1 MSLSVLYEDNHLL
14 AVVKPA
20 GLLTQGDATGDV
32 TLTDLC
38 KAYLKEKYDKPG
50 DVFLGLVH
58 RLDRPVSGAMMLA
71 RTGKAAARLSEQF
84 RNRSPEKIYHAV
96 VEGFAVQAEATLVHW
111 IALGGGTRRKVTAHI
126 RETPNTK
133 RAELSYR
140 VLGTAGGRS
149 LLEIRLLSGVKHQI
163 RAQLSA
169 SGCPVVGDVKYDN
182 RRPPHRAESLDGGR
196 AIALHARRLTVE
208 HPTRHEPVMVE
219 APYPSYWPWRHD

>member
-38 KAYLKEKYDKPG
+38 KAYLREKYNKPG
-50 DVFLGLVH
+50 EVFLGLVH

-84 RNRSPEKIYHAV
+84 RARTPEKIYHAV
-96 VEGFAVQAEATLVHW
+96 VEGCPVQAEAVVVHW
-111 IALGGGTRRKVTAHI
+111 IALGGGTRRKVTAHVH
-126 RETPNTK
+126 ETPNTK

-140 VLGTAGGRS
+140 VLGTEGGRS
-149 LLEIRLLSGVKHQI
+149 LLEIRLVSGVKHQI

-182 RRPPHRAESLDGGR
+182 RRPPHRAISLDGGH

-208 HPTRHEPVMVE
+208 HPTKHEPVTVE
-219 APYPSYWPWRHD
+219 APYPSYWPWRG